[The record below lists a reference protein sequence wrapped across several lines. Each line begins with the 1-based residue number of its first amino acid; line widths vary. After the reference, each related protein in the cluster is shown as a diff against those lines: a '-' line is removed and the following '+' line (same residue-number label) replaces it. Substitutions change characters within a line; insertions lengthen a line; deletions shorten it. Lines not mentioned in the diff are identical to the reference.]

1 VLAAA
6 DQVSARI
13 GFVRDGE
20 VGAEVVELHNP
31 VETAIQA

>member
-1 VLAAA
+1 LVAA

-13 GFVRDGE
+13 AAMLDGE
-20 VGAEVVELHNP
+20 AGAEVVELHNR